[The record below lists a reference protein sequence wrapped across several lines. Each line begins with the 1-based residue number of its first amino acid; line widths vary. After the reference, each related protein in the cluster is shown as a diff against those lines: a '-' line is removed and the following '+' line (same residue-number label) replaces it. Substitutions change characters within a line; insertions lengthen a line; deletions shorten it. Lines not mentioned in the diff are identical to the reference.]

1 MTYKKRL
8 TENSDSLIGLLAA
21 QCVDLEALFDLA
33 QKETEAAGLRDFE
46 AILSIVTERTR
57 IGQKL
62 EVYQRQIA
70 ELRGF
75 LAASEQAYESS
86 PIAARMTAPAEQI
99 FTQDSKTKLLLS
111 EAREETSL
119 ELRNLATGKRSVSVY
134 MQEAQKGLSFN
145 ESI

>member
-1 MTYKKRL
+1 MTYKERL

-21 QCVDLEALFDLA
+21 QCADLEILFDLA
-33 QKETEAAGLRDFE
+33 QKETAAAGQRDFE
-46 AILSIVTERTR
+46 TILDIVTQRSR
-57 IGQKL
+57 IGEKL

-75 LAASEQAYESS
+75 LAGYESAYENSTLTAR
-86 PIAARMTAPAEQI
+86 IARLAEQ
-99 FTQDSKTKLLLS
+99 TLAQDNKTTLLLS

-119 ELRNLATGKRSVSVY
+119 ELKNLATGKRSVSVY
-134 MQEAQKGLSFN
+134 MQEMQKGLSYN